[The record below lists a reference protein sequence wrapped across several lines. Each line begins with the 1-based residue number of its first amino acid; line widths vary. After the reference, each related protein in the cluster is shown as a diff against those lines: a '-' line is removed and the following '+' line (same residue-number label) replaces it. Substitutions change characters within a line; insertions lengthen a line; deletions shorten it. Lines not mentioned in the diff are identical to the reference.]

1 MSRKRGV
8 TDKGE
13 QQNEECDE
21 KNLPIS
27 MSVATD
33 LKAIKRCI
41 PAFAVAFS
49 GGFLVSVLDPFGTQ
63 LIIAFDLCGC
73 STNLS
78 KILVDNSC
86 YMCKTGETIVGVIN
100 LLLFVGA
107 ILGCQLTR
115 IFSEY
120 GRVVLLKFIAGFIIP
135 GSLLSALAPTGLTGG
150 WAQVAVG
157 RFVAGIGMGCVCVG
171 CPMYIGEMS
180 PNSIRGKLQTISW
193 VMQSSG
199 SLFAVTLGLANWWR
213 FVVFLPVVI
222 SLIALK
228 MLSDVSETPY
238 ILLKRGSRDAAMA
251 ACEDIY
257 VEEDV
262 EKEFEAVVH
271 SVEISRNKKKPLE
284 LMREN
289 REYVHALLVGACL
302 GFLQNLSGARS
313 LLTSSSRII
322 VQAGFSART
331 ANFLTFALLGVN
343 VLATVAATFIMDSW
357 GRRKVLIISFT
368 GQALTAIIG
377 AVPFYVSPN
386 ADNPVTTVVSLFA
399 FLATYAFGVG
409 PIPCMYLGE
418 IFPLDFKG
426 FGMSV
431 GASANWTGISIA
443 TFIVLSSSNNIIF
456 SMFAIVSVIAAIF
469 TAVFVRETKGKSVM
483 GSPYFT
489 EAKEMGGG

>member
-1 MSRKRGV
+1 
-8 TDKGE
+8 
-13 QQNEECDE
+13 
-21 KNLPIS
+21 
-27 MSVATD
+27 
-33 LKAIKRCI
+33 
-41 PAFAVAFS
+41 
-49 GGFLVSVLDPFGTQ
+49 
-63 LIIAFDLCGC
+63 
-73 STNLS
+73 
-78 KILVDNSC
+78 
-86 YMCKTGETIVGVIN
+86 
-100 LLLFVGA
+100 
-107 ILGCQLTR
+107 
-115 IFSEY
+115 
-120 GRVVLLKFIAGFIIP
+120 
-135 GSLLSALAPTGLTGG
+135 
-150 WAQVAVG
+150 
-157 RFVAGIGMGCVCVG
+157 
-171 CPMYIGEMS
+171 MYIGEMS

-199 SLFAVTLGLANWWR
+199 SLFAVTLGLAVQNPPGSSDYNFAWFTQNWWR

-238 ILLKRGSRDAAMA
+238 ILLKRGSREAAMA

-289 REYVHALLVGACL
+289 REYVHALLVGVCL

-377 AVPFYVSPN
+377 AIPFYVSPN

-399 FLATYAFGVG
+399 FLATYAFGVRDS
-409 PIPCMYLGE
+409 E
-418 IFPLDFKG
+418 ERSDEN
-426 FGMSV
+426 V
-431 GASANWTGISIA
+431 
-443 TFIVLSSSNNIIF
+443 NN
-456 SMFAIVSVIAAIF
+456 VF
-469 TAVFVRETKGKSVM
+469 TQ
-483 GSPYFT
+483 YCIN
-489 EAKEMGGG
+489 